1 MFHLVTGGSG
11 SGKSEYA
18 EGLIMESGAAR
29 RFYLATMEV
38 YGAEGRRKV
47 ERHRR
52 LRAGK
57 GFETIE
63 CPRGLAKI
71 GLDKGNDFGQDLD
84 QECKRDS
91 APAAD
96 KSRTECA
103 VLLECMSNLAANEL
117 FGAGEEAQP
126 GPQPGVL
133 PLSSALQR
141 IKKGILHVQ
150 SQCELLVVVTNE
162 VFSDGMDY
170 GPETNE
176 YIRLLGQINCW
187 MAQQADKVTEVVYG
201 IPVAVKNGDAVSA
214 PLSAESRLEDRMKEE
229 GRV

>member
-18 EGLIMESGAAR
+18 EKLILESGAGR

-63 CPRGLAKI
+63 CPRGLAEI
-71 GLDKGNDFGQDLD
+71 SLDKGKDFSQDPGRARKGD
-84 QECKRDS
+84 PVSE
-91 APAAD
+91 AD
-96 KSRTECA
+96 KRRTECA

-117 FGAGEEAQP
+117 FGAGEEEETE
-126 GPQPGVL
+126 PQTGAL
-133 PLSSALQR
+133 PVSSVLQR

-150 SQCELLVVVTNE
+150 SQCKLLVVVTNE
-162 VFSDGMDY
+162 VFSDGVDY

-187 MAQQADKVTEVVYG
+187 MARQADKVTEVVYG
-201 IPVAVKNGDAVSA
+201 IPVAVKNGNAVSA
-214 PLSAESRLEDRMKEE
+214 SPSKESCPEDWIKEE
-229 GRV
+229 ESV

>member
-18 EGLIMESGAAR
+18 EKLILESGAGR

-63 CPRGLAKI
+63 CPRGLAEI
-71 GLDKGNDFGQDLD
+71 SLDKGKDF
-84 QECKRDS
+84 
-91 APAAD
+91 
-96 KSRTECA
+96 RTECA

-117 FGAGEEAQP
+117 FGAGEEE
-126 GPQPGVL
+126 GTEPQTGAL
-133 PLSSALQR
+133 PVSSVLQR

-150 SQCELLVVVTNE
+150 SQCKLLVVVTNE
-162 VFSDGMDY
+162 VFSDGVDY

-187 MAQQADKVTEVVYG
+187 MARQADKVTEVVYG
-201 IPVAVKNGDAVSA
+201 IPVAVKNGNAVSA
-214 PLSAESRLEDRMKEE
+214 SPSKESCPEDWIKEE
-229 GRV
+229 ESV

>member
-18 EGLIMESGAAR
+18 EGLILESGAGR

-47 ERHRR
+47 ERHQR

-63 CPRGLAKI
+63 CPRGLAEI
-71 GLDKGNDFGQDLD
+71 SLDKGKDFSQDLD
-84 QECKRDS
+84 QACKRNL
-91 APAAD
+91 APKVD

-117 FGAGEEAQP
+117 FGAGEEAGP
-126 GPQPGVL
+126 GPQPGTL
-133 PLSSALQR
+133 PVSSVLQR

-150 SQCELLVVVTNE
+150 SQCKLLVVVTNE

-170 GPETNE
+170 GTETNE

-187 MAQQADKVTEVVYG
+187 MARQADKVTEVVYG
-201 IPVAVKNGDAVSA
+201 IPVAVKKGNAVSA
-214 PLSAESRLEDRMKEE
+214 SPSKESCPEDRMKEE
-229 GRV
+229 ESV